1 MIKSTVT
8 SKGQT
13 TIPRNIRQ
21 KLGISTGD
29 VLLWDASRDSVRVRL
44 ASPGFLQRRG
54 TIRIGKGSVTEDLA
68 RARATRARETT

>member
-29 VLLWDASRDSVRVRL
+29 VLLWDAGRDTVRIRL

-54 TIRIGKGSVTEDLA
+54 TIRTGKGSVTDDMA
-68 RARATRARETT
+68 RARATRGRGRI

>member
-29 VLLWDASRDSVRVRL
+29 VLLWDAIRDTVRIRL
-44 ASPGFLQRRG
+44 ASPGFLRRRG
-54 TIRIGKGSVTEDLA
+54 TIRTGKGSVTEDVA
-68 RARATRARETT
+68 RARATRGRLRT

>member
-13 TIPRNIRQ
+13 TIPRNIRE

-29 VLLWDASRDSVRVRL
+29 VLLWDAEQDTVRVRV
-44 ASPGFLQRRG
+44 ASPCFLRRRG
-54 TIRIGKGSVTEDLA
+54 TIRVGRGAVAADLA
-68 RARATRARETT
+68 RARSRRGRESA